1 MSCCKPYDPCR
12 DQGLNQSGSYASAAR
27 GYAEIAKQN
36 AEITS
41 EFQKY
46 YLGPWSYNP
55 PAPEQSGVMYY
66 NTTYGEM
73 VIWNGA
79 EWCSCK
85 DKLFMFALDST
96 NENVWY
102 RGYILRSLI
111 PPAPTDPFTSPLWEI
126 EKTVLT
132 IVSGNEILTST
143 YATGAWNNR
152 ESLIYT

>member
-1 MSCCKPYDPCR
+1 MSCCKPYGPKC
-12 DQGLNQSGSYASAAR
+12 GSILNQASSSASAAR
-27 GYAEIAKQN
+27 QYAEIAKEN

-41 EFQKY
+41 QFQKY
-46 YLGPWSYNP
+46 YLGPWPYNP
-55 PAPEQSGVMYY
+55 PAPSEAGVMYY

-73 VIWNGA
+73 VIWTGT

-85 DKLFMFALDST
+85 DKMFMFALDST

-102 RGYILRSLI
+102 RGYILKSLI
-111 PPAPTDPFTSPLWEI
+111 PPPPADVYNSPLWEI

-143 YATGAWNNR
+143 YATGAWNDR
-152 ESLIYT
+152 ETLIYT

>member
-12 DQGLNQSGSYASAAR
+12 NTSINITGSYAAAAR
-27 GYAEIAKQN
+27 QWAEDAKKDAEIALQFN
-36 AEITS
+36 
-41 EFQKY
+41 KY

-55 PAPEQSGVMYY
+55 PAPEEAGVLYY
-66 NTTYGEM
+66 NTTYKEM
-73 VIWNGA
+73 VVWTGT

-85 DKLFMFALDST
+85 DKLYMFALDSV

-102 RGYILRSLI
+102 RGYILKSLI
-111 PPAPTDPFTSPLWEI
+111 PPPPADPYLSPLWEI

-132 IVSGNEILTST
+132 IVGGNEILTTT